1 MHRSIDGIPCWCDGE
16 EGHEQAT
23 ILPIPD
29 RLGST
34 NTILV
39 GQADV
44 EAVAM
49 VLRANKV
56 KGAFVFAGLGFWEGS
71 TEEEEAVCIFVDGLT
86 FPVVLTLCQALKVA
100 FNQKAVL
107 LRRDKEAFLV

>member
-1 MHRSIDGIPCWCDGE
+1 MGNMIPM
-16 EGHEQAT
+16 
-23 ILPIPD
+23 PN
-29 RLGST
+29 RLGCT

-71 TEEEEAVCIFVDGLT
+71 TEEAVCIFVDGLT
-86 FPVVLTLCQALKVA
+86 FKVVLDLCQALKVA
-100 FNQKAVL
+100 FNQEAVL
-107 LRRDKEAFLV
+107 LRRNAEAFLV